1 MIKLLTISL
10 FLCVLVSSWL
20 IKQLVKI
27 RVNSWLS
34 NTQYALRNTHDEIAS
49 TTVKNPLQ
57 IAPFCSNKANF
68 RKSQM
73 NVTSLIT
80 ADYVKRTLGQHGKNK
95 PNSNPIQSQTN
106 PTCRGVASGEAGIYH
121 GAASGEAGIY
131 HGVASGEAGIYRGVA
146 SGEAGI
152 YHGVAS
158 GEAGIYHGVASG
170 EAGIYRGVASGE
182 AGLKPIKCQN
192 KPNSKP
198 IQTQFQDPARKK
210 DWPVQ
215 ATVFI

>member
-1 MIKLLTISL
+1 MRHTKYDIQDAECDIQHTI
-10 FLCVLVSSWL
+10 
-20 IKQLVKI
+20 
-27 RVNSWLS
+27 
-34 NTQYALRNTHDEIAS
+34 YEIAS

-121 GAASGEAGIY
+121 G
-131 HGVASGEAGIYRGVA
+131 VASGEAGIYRGVA
-146 SGEAGI
+146 SGEA
-152 YHGVAS
+152 
-158 GEAGIYHGVASG
+158 
-170 EAGIYRGVASGE
+170 
-182 AGLKPIKCQN
+182 
-192 KPNSKP
+192 
-198 IQTQFQDPARKK
+198 
-210 DWPVQ
+210 
-215 ATVFI
+215 